1 MSESEKP
8 KKFLDLVKERCRYRH
23 FSLRTEQSYSGWIKR
38 FILYHDKRHP
48 REMGAVEVTAFL
60 SYLVNEQGVSGSTH
74 QQALSALLF
83 PYKEVLACE
92 LPWLDETN
100 YPN

>member
-38 FILYHDKRHP
+38 FILFHNKRHP
-48 REMGAVEVTAFL
+48 REMGVVEVTAFL
-60 SYLVNEQGVSGSTH
+60 SYLANEQCISSSAH
-74 QQALSALLF
+74 QQTLSALLF
-83 PYKEVLACE
+83 LYNKVLACE
-92 LPWLDETN
+92 LPRQDETN